1 MPGIDGTQ
9 PHALDAFFSPASIA
23 IIGASRDATRIP
35 GILLAFLRKNE
46 FAGEIFPVNPNYDEI
61 DGLKCYPSIG
71 AVGRPVDLAIVIIPA
86 RAVLA
91 VLEDCAAVGVR
102 HAIII
107 SSGFA
112 EEGGESIHAQAGIAA
127 LAKRTGM
134 RISGPN
140 AEGFYNAI
148 AGVAATFSPTVDVR
162 PGVTPL
168 IATRKRIG
176 IVAQSGG
183 IGFAIYNRAKALGI
197 ALSYV
202 ISTGNEADLG
212 AGAFFDF
219 MVTDKSTDVILLF
232 LEGIRDTDTFLAAAQ
247 RAAATGKPVIVT
259 KVGRSSAGG
268 RAAAS
273 HTASMAGWSAAYDAV
288 FARYGFIVSN
298 DLDEAVAIAAVLT
311 TSPLPKGDRVA
322 VVTVSGG
329 AGIWGA
335 DAVSAQG
342 LRVPE
347 LSAPVQAVIRGLIP
361 SYGSPRNPVDITAQ
375 AVHSGG
381 LQKTIDL
388 LSRSDEVD
396 SILVVISLSSET
408 RMPFKVPE
416 LKPLI
421 DARPKPIVFY
431 SYTLPSPF
439 ARTGLA
445 EAGVVILTG
454 LTHVGVALRQLVRH
468 ARFRLASDAARD
480 AAPGAPVPA
489 IEAAAWSEYD
499 SKRLLRDAGIA
510 VPDELL
516 VDDRT
521 KLPAAVAQAGFP
533 LVMKI
538 QSPDIPHKS
547 EVGGVRVGVASDADA
562 QAAFDDLIAAARR
575 HRPDAAIQGVL
586 VGPMANKGVELIV
599 GTMCDATFGPMVMVG
614 LGGVATE
621 LYRDVVYRPAPVGAA
636 EARAMLQSLKA
647 WPLLDGFRGAAKA
660 DVPAAAGVIAQLS
673 QLAAHWREAVA
684 EIEVNPV
691 LVHPEGQ
698 GVTIVDALVVPARK
712 EAVSAP

>member
-1 MPGIDGTQ
+1 
-9 PHALDAFFSPASIA
+9 
-23 IIGASRDATRIP
+23 
-35 GILLAFLRKNE
+35 
-46 FAGEIFPVNPNYDEI
+46 
-61 DGLKCYPSIG
+61 
-71 AVGRPVDLAIVIIPA
+71 
-86 RAVLA
+86 
-91 VLEDCAAVGVR
+91 
-102 HAIII
+102 
-107 SSGFA
+107 
-112 EEGGESIHAQAGIAA
+112 
-127 LAKRTGM
+127 
-134 RISGPN
+134 
-140 AEGFYNAI
+140 
-148 AGVAATFSPTVDVR
+148 
-162 PGVTPL
+162 
-168 IATRKRIG
+168 
-176 IVAQSGG
+176 
-183 IGFAIYNRAKALGI
+183 
-197 ALSYV
+197 
-202 ISTGNEADLG
+202 
-212 AGAFFDF
+212 
-219 MVTDKSTDVILLF
+219 
-232 LEGIRDTDTFLAAAQ
+232 
-247 RAAATGKPVIVT
+247 
-259 KVGRSSAGG
+259 
-268 RAAAS
+268 
-273 HTASMAGWSAAYDAV
+273 
-288 FARYGFIVSN
+288 
-298 DLDEAVAIAAVLT
+298 
-311 TSPLPKGDRVA
+311 
-322 VVTVSGG
+322 
-329 AGIWGA
+329 
-335 DAVSAQG
+335 
-342 LRVPE
+342 
-347 LSAPVQAVIRGLIP
+347 
-361 SYGSPRNPVDITAQ
+361 
-375 AVHSGG
+375 
-381 LQKTIDL
+381 
-388 LSRSDEVD
+388 
-396 SILVVISLSSET
+396 
-408 RMPFKVPE
+408 MPFKVQE

-421 DARPKPIVFY
+421 DAQPKPIVFY

-547 EVGGVRVGVASDADA
+547 EVGGVRVGMASDADA